1 MLREVVGF
9 MFIVTYVITA
19 ASGIIG
25 VSAAFNALS
34 LHSLC
39 TVWFSFI
46 STIII
51 AGFASVRKFS
61 HIGWLTWVGFVSILA
76 AVLIVVYVPN
86 PFPQHHHHHHKPNT
100 PKHRGNNPF
109 PPSNSTPN
117 RPLRPRL
124 PRNRLPDL
132 RSRNNR
138 LSHDI
143 RLQRRNIRL
152 PARDLRN
159 AQTQRLPKSG
169 LPVHVLR
176 NILLPRLRTSN
187 LRLVREMDRLS
198 SARQRR
204 HDHQTRRLRHRPTR
218 PDRQRLALRTR
229 SSKVPLRSHPAPL
242 APPPS
247 QHSRALG
254 YVAELHDRISCDCIY
269 PGVCDSYLY
278 VCVGTSGELGVCAA
292 SAVFAGVVV
301 VV

>member
-39 TVWFSFI
+39 TVWFAFI

-76 AVLIVVYVPN
+76 AVLIVVYVPI
-86 PFPQHHHHHHKPNT
+86 PFPNITTTTSLTT
-100 PKHRGNNPF
+100 PKHRGNNPL
-109 PPSNSTPN
+109 PPSHSPPN
-117 RPLRPRL
+117 RSLRPRL
-124 PRNRLPDL
+124 PRNRLPDF

-138 LSHDI
+138 LGHDI

-159 AQTQRLPKSG
+159 AQAQRLPESG

-176 NILLPRLRTSN
+176 NILLSRLRTSN
-187 LRLVREMDRLS
+187 LRLVRKMDRLS
-198 SARQRR
+198 SPRQRR

-269 PGVCDSYLY
+269 LGVCDSYLH

-292 SAVFAGVVV
+292 GAVFAGVVV